1 VSKPPAKGNVLTKFY
16 NWVVNGL
23 ERTVFMGIQYTFP
36 KRFVSPM
43 AYLGVLTGIT
53 FLVLGITGGLLMIY
67 YVPTLAGCGSI
78 NCAWLSVERIN
89 DTVPAGWLLRNIHYT
104 ASNAMVLLAVLHM
117 YYQYFSGRFK
127 IKNEILWV
135 TGIILGIVTGGEA
148 YTGYDLLFNQRS
160 GLAIE
165 IGSSLTNASPVVG
178 GALRLATFGSGFTD
192 FILRLYSAH
201 VFILPMFM
209 LILVFIHFPRYL
221 VFDLPVISTVVGAL
235 FAIAAFFPVQLGIP
249 YNPSNGQITVPE
261 WYVNALYA
269 LLRTEFDKFVMGGL
283 MPALFFLM
291 AAVIPFVDTSKK
303 LNWKDRPFFTS
314 LGITSIA
321 QVVITTAWGFYVNPN
336 PNPSCV
342 IQGVSTSGTLCRL
355 YVDPTLYFA
364 SILGVSALCFV
375 LTYGFL
381 HYLKAKERV
390 RKAVA
395 PSSPLLTR
403 KWVFVIF
410 MLLILAQVSIVGLAW
425 LAAVTNLRVM
435 ALFDAGAVL
444 ITFGILVHLYRY
456 SQTLPF

>member
-1 VSKPPAKGNVLTKFY
+1 
-16 NWVVNGL
+16 
-23 ERTVFMGIQYTFP
+23 MGVQYTFP
-36 KRFVSPM
+36 KRFVSPL

-67 YVPTLAGCGSI
+67 YVPTLAGFGSI
-78 NCAWLSVERIN
+78 NCAWLSVENIN
-89 DTVPAGWLLRNIHYT
+89 NTVPAGYMLRNIHYT

-165 IGSSLTNASPVVG
+165 IGSSLTNASPVIG
-178 GALRLATFGSGFTD
+178 SALRLATFGTGFSD

-221 VFDLPVISTVVGAL
+221 VFDLPVISTVVGGL
-235 FAIAAFFPVQLGIP
+235 FAIAAFFPVQLGTP
-249 YNPSNGQITVPE
+249 YNPSLGTITVPE

-291 AAVIPFVDTSKK
+291 AIVIPFVDTSKK
-303 LNWKDRPFFTS
+303 LNWKDRPFFTA

-321 QVVITTAWGFYVNPN
+321 QVFITTAWGFYVNPN
-336 PNPSCV
+336 
-342 IQGVSTSGTLCRL
+342 TTLPTLARL
-355 YVDPTLYFA
+355 YINPAIYF
-364 SILGVSALCFV
+364 STILGVTALCFI
-375 LTYGFL
+375 LTYAFL
-381 HYLKAKERV
+381 RYLKGKERV

-395 PSSPLLTR
+395 PMGPLLSR
-403 KWVFVIF
+403 KWVFIIF
-410 MLLILAQVSIVGLAW
+410 VLLILAQVMVVGLAW

-444 ITFGILVHLYRY
+444 ITFGVLAHLYRY
-456 SQTLPF
+456 SQSLPF